1 VKRQIIVIMVLSA
14 LLSSCGVSTEA
25 KIADLTQSG
34 CRLFHKNG
42 MGLHKISDINLDT
55 GTKDFAEIIRL
66 DPKYSEVIGL
76 NDPRAVYDNLVTFCI
91 GVN

>member
-1 VKRQIIVIMVLSA
+1 MLLSA
-14 LLSSCGVSTEA
+14 CGVSTEA
-25 KIADLTQSG
+25 KIANLTQSG

-42 MGLHKISDINLDT
+42 MGLHKISDIDLDT

-66 DPKYSEVIGL
+66 NPKYSEVIGL
-76 NDPRAVYDNLVTFCI
+76 NDPSAVYNNLVTFCI